1 MNEYVTHGQLVE
13 IIELFDH
20 LSMMNAIITIIVY
33 DLFRSGVRMLSDYL
47 NKEKDNEH
55 ITRRI

>member
-20 LSMMNAIITIIVY
+20 LSIVNAV
-33 DLFRSGVRMLSDYL
+33 
-47 NKEKDNEH
+47 
-55 ITRRI
+55 

>member
-20 LSMMNAIITIIVY
+20 LSIVNAVIVVLVY
-33 DLFRSGVRMLSDYL
+33 DLSRYL
-47 NKEKDNEH
+47 LGKLIKGKVPAPQG
-55 ITRRI
+55 

>member
-20 LSMMNAIITIIVY
+20 LSIVNAVIVVIVY
-33 DLFRSGVRMLSDYL
+33 DLARYLLGKLVDYL
-47 NKEKDNEH
+47 N
-55 ITRRI
+55 

>member
-1 MNEYVTHGQLVE
+1 MNEYVTHGQLLE

-20 LSMMNAIITIIVY
+20 LSMLNAIIVIIVY

-47 NKEKDNEH
+47 NKENGQ
-55 ITRRI
+55 

>member
-20 LSMMNAIITIIVY
+20 LSMLNAILVIIVY
-33 DLFRSGVRMLSDYL
+33 DLFRSGIRMLCDYL
-47 NKEKDNEH
+47 NKETEY
-55 ITRRI
+55 

>member
-20 LSMMNAIITIIVY
+20 LSIVNAVIVVLVY
-33 DLFRSGVRMLSDYL
+33 DLVRYLLGKLVDYF
-47 NKEKDNEH
+47 N
-55 ITRRI
+55 

>member
-20 LSMMNAIITIIVY
+20 LSIVNAVIVVIVY
-33 DLFRSGVRMLSDYL
+33 DLARYL
-47 NKEKDNEH
+47 LGKLVYYFN
-55 ITRRI
+55 

>member
-20 LSMMNAIITIIVY
+20 LSIVNAVIVVLVY
-33 DLFRSGVRMLSDYL
+33 DLARYL
-47 NKEKDNEH
+47 LGKLVDHFN
-55 ITRRI
+55 

>member
-20 LSMMNAIITIIVY
+20 LSIVNAVIVVIVY
-33 DLFRSGVRMLSDYL
+33 DLARYLLGNLVDYF
-47 NKEKDNEH
+47 N
-55 ITRRI
+55 

>member
-20 LSMMNAIITIIVY
+20 LSIVNAVIVVLAY
-33 DLFRSGVRMLSDYL
+33 DLERYLLSKLVDYF
-47 NKEKDNEH
+47 N
-55 ITRRI
+55 

>member
-20 LSMMNAIITIIVY
+20 LSIVNAVIVVIVY
-33 DLFRSGVRMLSDYL
+33 DLASCGAT
-47 NKEKDNEH
+47 
-55 ITRRI
+55 TRHQAAHHSKT

>member
-1 MNEYVTHGQLVE
+1 MNEYVTHRQLLE

-20 LSMMNAIITIIVY
+20 ISMLNAIIVIIVY

-47 NKEKDNEH
+47 NKESGQ
-55 ITRRI
+55 

>member
-20 LSMMNAIITIIVY
+20 LSIVNAVIVVIVY
-33 DLFRSGVRMLSDYL
+33 DLVRYLLGKLVDYF
-47 NKEKDNEH
+47 N
-55 ITRRI
+55 